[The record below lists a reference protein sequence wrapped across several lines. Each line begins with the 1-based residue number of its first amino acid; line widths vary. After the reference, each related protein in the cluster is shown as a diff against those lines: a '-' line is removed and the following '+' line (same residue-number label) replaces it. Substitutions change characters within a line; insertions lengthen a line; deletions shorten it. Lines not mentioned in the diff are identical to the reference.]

1 MLGRIVEFDSRVH
14 PIHDF
19 TGNADLITQDLN
31 DLQAYVA
38 KVASQ

>member
-1 MLGRIVEFDSRVH
+1 MLGRIVEFDSQVH

-38 KVASQ
+38 RVPSQ